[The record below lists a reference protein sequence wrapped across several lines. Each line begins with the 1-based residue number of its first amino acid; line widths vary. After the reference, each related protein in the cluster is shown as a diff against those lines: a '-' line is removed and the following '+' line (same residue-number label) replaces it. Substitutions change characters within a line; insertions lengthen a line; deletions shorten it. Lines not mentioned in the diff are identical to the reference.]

1 MSMRDA
7 NNEVYEFVALMSDN
21 DWRYL
26 GKFTDTFSAEREA
39 KELAE
44 HMGLTVNKVITND
57 EYAKMAREERIE
69 ELTSKIPD
77 AIKVFK
83 ELCNMFDDGCNGCP
97 LNKNNN
103 CVVRKCPYLWQFEES
118 EDEEDGK

>member
-1 MSMRDA
+1 MKDA
-7 NNEVYEFVALMSDN
+7 VNEVYEFVALMSDN

-39 KELAE
+39 KEMSE
-44 HMGLTVNKVITND
+44 HIGLTVKKVITND
-57 EYAKMAREERIE
+57 EYEKMVREERIE

-83 ELCNMFDDGCNGCP
+83 ELCSMFEDGCSGCP
-97 LNKNNN
+97 LDKNGS
-103 CVVRKCPYLWQFEES
+103 CVVRLKPFQWQFEES
-118 EDEEDGK
+118 EDEEDG